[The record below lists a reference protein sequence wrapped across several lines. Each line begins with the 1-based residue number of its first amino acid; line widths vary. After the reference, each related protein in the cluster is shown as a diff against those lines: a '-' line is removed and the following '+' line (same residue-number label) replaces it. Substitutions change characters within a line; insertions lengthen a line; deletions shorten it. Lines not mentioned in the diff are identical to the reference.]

1 MFHNRYTISIG
12 QLAILMDSRDLK
24 LVRRVKIPLP
34 KYLLKKAFARL
45 MHEVNETLNK
55 SALEKEI
62 ETGIFKTKLFNKAFN
77 LYPALVDLAGI
88 TWDKKHLDL
97 IFEITGYRLEKLEDR
112 EILISEMKRL
122 QDKYREIRPIESREG
137 VSFYEVI
144 ISVESILGRNIDR
157 SIKLFEF
164 QAYMKQA
171 SDKVKLMEK
180 RA

>member
-1 MFHNRYTISIG
+1 
-12 QLAILMDSRDLK
+12 
-24 LVRRVKIPLP
+24 
-34 KYLLKKAFARL
+34 
-45 MHEVNETLNK
+45 
-55 SALEKEI
+55 
-62 ETGIFKTKLFNKAFN
+62 
-77 LYPALVDLAGI
+77 
-88 TWDKKHLDL
+88 
-97 IFEITGYRLEKLEDR
+97 
-112 EILISEMKRL
+112 MKRL

>member
-1 MFHNRYTISIG
+1 MFHNRHTISIG

-24 LVRRVKIPLP
+24 LVRRVKIPVP
-34 KYLLKKAFARL
+34 KHFLQKAFAKL
-45 MHEVNETLNK
+45 MREVNETLNK

-77 LYPALVDLAGI
+77 LYPALVDLVGI
-88 TWDKKHLDL
+88 TWDQKHLD
-97 IFEITGYRLEKLEDR
+97 IIQEITGYRLEKLEDR

-122 QDKYREIRPIESREG
+122 QDKYREILPVKDREG
-137 VSFYEVI
+137 VSFFEVI

-164 QAYMKQA
+164 QGYMKQA
-171 SDKVKLMEK
+171 SDKVRLMEK